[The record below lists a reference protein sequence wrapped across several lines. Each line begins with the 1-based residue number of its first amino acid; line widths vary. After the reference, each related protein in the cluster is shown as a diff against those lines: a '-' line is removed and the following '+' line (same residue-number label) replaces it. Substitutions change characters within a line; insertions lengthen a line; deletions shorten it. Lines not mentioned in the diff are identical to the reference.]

1 MPIRMNKD
9 GNVDVLFDYDD
20 PEGNW
25 KELNNYRT
33 FKRELYGYFLST
45 IDLSSELCVGRNQSS
60 LENL

>member
-9 GNVDVLFDYDD
+9 GNVDVLFDYQE

-33 FKRELYGYFLST
+33 FKR
-45 IDLSSELCVGRNQSS
+45 
-60 LENL
+60 